1 MNSIKRQAASKARQ
15 NKQQQGDS
23 TRSLS
28 GDEKL
33 SCDFRVPV
41 IIVKVRSA
49 YSLTFLHMSGP
60 RARAEPKKDCVMR
73 QECSCGIWQKG

>member
-33 SCDFRVPV
+33 SCDFRALV
-41 IIVKVRSA
+41 IIVKVHSA
-49 YSLTFLHMSGP
+49 YSLTFMRMSGLK
-60 RARAEPKKDCVMR
+60 A
-73 QECSCGIWQKG
+73 